1 MTDYLDSM
9 VTAFAGPPVTE
20 PRKAQRCKLLEE
32 AAEAFAAAQECD
44 IAEGMAK
51 AWGLCTSQP
60 NPAGG
65 ALADELAD
73 TIQAA
78 VNLAA
83 AHGITAQELDAALE
97 RCRERNRERGRL

>member
-1 MTDYLDSM
+1 MDERYMTDYLDGM

-32 AAEAFAAAQECD
+32 AAEAFAAAQEVD
-44 IAEGMAK
+44 TARDAGM
-51 AWGLCTSQP
+51 
-60 NPAGG
+60 PAVEVEMD
-65 ALADELAD
+65 LADELAD

-83 AHGITAQELDAALE
+83 AHGITAEELDAALT
-97 RCRERNRERGRL
+97 RCRERNREKGRL

>member
-1 MTDYLDSM
+1 MTDYLDGK

-20 PRKAQRCKLLEE
+20 PRKAQRCKRLEE
-32 AAEAFAAAQECD
+32 AAEAFAAAQEAD
-44 IAEGMAK
+44 EH
-51 AWGLCTSQP
+51 P
-60 NPAGG
+60 DAGWERIV
-65 ALADELAD
+65 ADELAD

-83 AHGITAQELDAALE
+83 IHGITAQELDAALE

>member
-1 MTDYLDSM
+1 MTDYLDGK

-32 AAEAFAAAQECD
+32 AAEAFAAAQEAD
-44 IAEGMAK
+44 EHPDVGWERIV
-51 AWGLCTSQP
+51 
-60 NPAGG
+60 
-65 ALADELAD
+65 ADELAD

-83 AHGITAQELDAALE
+83 IHGISPDELDAALE
-97 RCRERNRERGRL
+97 RCRERNRERGRV

>member
-1 MTDYLDSM
+1 MTDYIGGR

-32 AAEAFAAAQECD
+32 AAEAFAAAQEAD
-44 IAEGMAK
+44 EHPDVGWERIV
-51 AWGLCTSQP
+51 
-60 NPAGG
+60 
-65 ALADELAD
+65 ADELAD

-83 AHGITAQELDAALE
+83 AHGITAQELDAALT